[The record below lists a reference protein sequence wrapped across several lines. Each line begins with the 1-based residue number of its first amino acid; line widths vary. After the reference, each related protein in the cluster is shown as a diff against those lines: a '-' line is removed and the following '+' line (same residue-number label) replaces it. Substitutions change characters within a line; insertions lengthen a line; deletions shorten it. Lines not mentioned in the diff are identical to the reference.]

1 MNILKFS
8 NKYINKP
15 KLIMY
20 LLMSLVAWSIS
31 MYLPLVNGTLI
42 DLLTGKH
49 LKSSSYGLYS
59 IYVIL
64 LIISILSGLNIV
76 LTYFINVSYVKLSS
90 KTSFKMS
97 YYILDHIKK
106 LPIFFFYNQNAAY
119 LNQRVNTDTTAVSQ
133 FVLDEI
139 KNLIVNILSLIIS
152 SIILMRINLK
162 IASVLIILIP
172 IYLALYFFFKKRLY
186 KLSYKYKECQNLYF
200 GEINSQLENIKF
212 VKFNSLYSILNKN
225 LKNKFGMV
233 FNAIVQLTRAN
244 NMFSNSGML
253 ITVLANVLILLIG
266 VQQIIKGKLTIGQ
279 FTIISTYFN
288 TIIGGINYCLSFME
302 NYQNTLVSYNRIEEL
317 LNLQSEK
324 NGIKTIKNIESISVE
339 NLFFKYQDGK
349 SVVSNLNCELKKGF
363 IYRIVGENGT
373 GKSSLINIITGLYNG
388 TYDGD
393 IKYNGINILDLN
405 MYEVRKDLIG
415 IVEQEPTLLKD
426 SIVNNITYNLD
437 NYDPKLLKTLVN
449 KIKLNKFVSKLDDGL
464 NTNISERSCNISG
477 GEKQKISIIR
487 TLLKNPDVII
497 LDEANS
503 ALDYDSTYQLNLI
516 LEKEK
521 ENKIIILISHSNV
534 FDDIVDFNINLE
546 K

>member
-15 KLIMY
+15 KLAVY
-20 LLMSLVAWSIS
+20 LLISLVSWSIS

-42 DLLTGKH
+42 DLLTGRH
-49 LKSSSYGLYS
+49 LSLKSNSYGLYS
-59 IYVIL
+59 IYAIL
-64 LIISILSGLNIV
+64 LIISILSGFNIL

-90 KTSFKMS
+90 KASFKMS
-97 YYILDHIKK
+97 YYILDHVKK

-119 LNQRVNTDTTAVSQ
+119 LNQRINTDTTAVSQ
-133 FVLDEI
+133 FILNEI
-139 KNLIVNILSLIIS
+139 KNLIINILSLIIS
-152 SIILMRINLK
+152 SIILMRINLN

-186 KLSYKYKECQNLYF
+186 KLSYKYKECENSYF

-212 VKFNSLYSILNKN
+212 VKLNSLYSILNKN
-225 LKNKFGMV
+225 LKDKFGMV

-253 ITVLANVLILLIG
+253 VTVLANVLILLIG
-266 VQQIIKGKLTIGQ
+266 VQQILSGKLSIGQ

-302 NYQNTLVSYNRIEEL
+302 NYQNALVSYNRIEEL

-324 NGIKTIKNIESISVE
+324 NGIKTIKNIESISIE
-339 NLFFKYQDGK
+339 NLFFKYPDGK
-349 SVVSNLNCELKKGF
+349 SVVSNLNCKLKKGF
-363 IYRIVGENGT
+363 IYRIAGENGT

-388 TYDGD
+388 VYDGN
-393 IKYNGINILDLN
+393 IKYNEINILDLN
-405 MYEVRKDLIG
+405 MYEVRKDSIG
-415 IVEQEPTLLKD
+415 IVEQEPILLKD
-426 SIVNNITYNLD
+426 SIINNITYNLN
-437 NYDPKLLKTLVN
+437 NYDPKLLKTLVS
-449 KIKLNKFVSKLDDGL
+449 KIKLDKFVSKLDDGL
-464 NTNISERSCNISG
+464 DTNISERSCNVSG

-497 LDEANS
+497 LDEVNS
-503 ALDYDSTYQLNLI
+503 ALDSDSTYQLNLI
-516 LEKEK
+516 LKKEK

-534 FDDIVDFNINLE
+534 FDDIVDFNINL
-546 K
+546 